1 MLPYEKEVYD
11 LLQELV
17 ISSQDDDVI
26 DDCLQLI
33 RDYSCVPLTI
43 LEQGIGKMK
52 DSRKADAMEVLKM
65 E

>member
-1 MLPYEKEVYD
+1 MLPYEKEVHD

-17 ISSQDDDVI
+17 VSSQDDDVI